1 MNHPRSIRVP
11 VVVLVGVLCVTGC
24 TVGTQ
29 APSTPS
35 ATVASSR
42 ASPTSTAPTATV
54 PTVIVRDLPPTKPAT
69 GQVVVN
75 DASLIEYNPGGGELH
90 GPVTFSVSGDKVVI
104 DNELPDRPR
113 LVIYR
118 NGRKVRTLQSPN
130 DCCID
135 LRVEGDRYWTLG
147 EEAAEYVL
155 KEGADR
161 LTQVRRVALPPDTE
175 SNLGTAP
182 DPDYVQW
189 AGGLLQR
196 TDTGLFA
203 VPFEGPPV
211 LLEGAGVAPT
221 DPDTDNE
228 GKTVVI
234 KDPGF
239 TARIRTRDTE
249 ATATLMA
256 RHGGYVYY
264 EVADG
269 VGPNWGYI
277 YQFTTGG
284 TLTHTYTL
292 HEGYIQTSNRT
303 VVITDDG
310 QVYQLVITT
319 KTARVL
325 HIPPN

>member
-1 MNHPRSIRVP
+1 M
-11 VVVLVGVLCVTGC
+11 LLAGVLSFTGC
-24 TVGTQ
+24 TAGTR
-29 APSTPS
+29 APSPS
-35 ATVASSR
+35 ATGPASPS
-42 ASPTSTAPTATV
+42 ASPTSTASTATV
-54 PTVIVRDLPPTKPAT
+54 PIVIVRDLPPTKPAAAE
-69 GQVVVN
+69 VVVN
-75 DASLIEYNPGGGELH
+75 DPSLIEYNPGGGELH
-90 GPVTFSVSGDKVVI
+90 GPVTFSVFRDKVVI

-118 NGRKVRTLQSPN
+118 DGHKVRTLQSPN

-147 EEAAEYVL
+147 EEAAEDL
-155 KEGADR
+155 LTEGADR
-161 LTQVRRVALPPDTE
+161 LPPVRRVTLPPDTE

-182 DPDYVQW
+182 GPDYVQW
-189 AGGLLQR
+189 DGGLLQR

-234 KDPGF
+234 MDPGF

-277 YQFTTGG
+277 YQFTTSG
-284 TLTHTYTL
+284 TLAHTYTL

-310 QVYQLVITT
+310 QIYQLVITT